1 MRTSQTPEN
10 NLANDQEQ
18 DPNTALESV
27 AKRYNSRRSFTRDQG
42 QKEECGADTRQML
55 ARRPRGATG
64 SAVSDSFFSIASRRK
79 PRINAKHP
87 HADTKTSPISGPS
100 SRMRRI

>member
-1 MRTSQTPEN
+1 VRTSQTPEN

-27 AKRYNSRRSFTRDQG
+27 AKRYNSRRSFTRDEG

-64 SAVSDSFFSIASRRK
+64 FRRVRFVFLDCEQAEAAHQCEA
-79 PRINAKHP
+79 PTR
-87 HADTKTSPISGPS
+87 
-100 SRMRRI
+100 